1 MPINP
6 SAAASAY
13 ASAAKLIGSASGS
26 SETAPGPANP
36 AGFAEMV
43 KSAVEGTL
51 STGGAAEA
59 KAAELANGN
68 ADVVELVT
76 AVAETELA
84 IQSMVTVRDR
94 VIAAYQDIMN
104 MPV

>member
-13 ASAAKLIGSASGS
+13 ATAARLVGSASGS
-26 SETAPGPANP
+26 SETEATPTNP
-36 AGFAEMV
+36 AGFADMV
-43 KSAVEGTL
+43 KTAIETTI
-51 STGGAAEA
+51 STGGAAET
-59 KAAELANGN
+59 KAAELANGS

-104 MPV
+104 MPI